1 MANIHSD
8 MVETDVREMF
18 SLIGKIVQMDI
29 IQDEITRANR
39 GYAYIEYKTT
49 KV

>member
-1 MANIHSD
+1 

-18 SLIGKIVQMDI
+18 SFISEIVQMDI

-39 GYAYIEYKTT
+39 GYAYIEHKTT
-49 KV
+49 KL